1 MKVKILLLLISLL
14 LISCSKQ
21 DDKFYPQ
28 YTYNFSQEER
38 DVMHVTN
45 VYRNSINLDTL
56 KSNQHISYICSQ
68 HNEYMILNDTMNH
81 NYFYNRSENIIK
93 TLHADHVAEVLAC
106 NYNSPQSVLNA
117 WISSPG
123 HKTIIEG
130 DFTNFGVSIREDCNG
145 RKYYIPLFLLK
156 FKGKGISLLNI

>member
-1 MKVKILLLLISLL
+1 MKVKILLLFILL

-21 DDKFYPQ
+21 DEKFYPQ

-38 DVMHVTN
+38 EVMHVTN

-56 KSNQHISYICSQ
+56 QPKEHIGYVCLEHNQ
-68 HNEYMILNDTMNH
+68 YMIENDTMNH
-81 NYFYNRSENIIK
+81 NYFYSRSENLMN
-93 TLHADHVAEVLAC
+93 TLHTCRVGEVLAY
-106 NYNSPQSVLNA
+106 NYGSPQSVLNA

-130 DFTNFGVSIREDCNG
+130 DFTNFGVSIREDLYG
-145 RKYYIPLFLLK
+145 RKYYTFIFVK
-156 FKGKGISLLNI
+156 I